1 MYIPIT
7 LWNQLIRR
15 LLTLALQACREFV
28 NRNVVCKSA
37 STKSPEL
44 LAKYADSLL
53 RKSAK
58 SAEEAD
64 LENKLT
70 QIVSPSS
77 SFSNSTVTDTSED
90 DCV

>member
-1 MYIPIT
+1 MLPLHPHDTKRRT
-7 LWNQLIRR
+7 LTPRI
-15 LLTLALQACREFV
+15 QACREFV

-70 QIVSPSS
+70 QIVRLYSRLV
-77 SFSNSTVTDTSED
+77 FLQTLIY
-90 DCV
+90 

>member
-1 MYIPIT
+1 M
-7 LWNQLIRR
+7 
-15 LLTLALQACREFV
+15 

-70 QIVSPSS
+70 QIVSRLAIYIGT
-77 SFSNSTVTDTSED
+77 FYANVG
-90 DCV
+90 

>member
-1 MYIPIT
+1 M
-7 LWNQLIRR
+7 
-15 LLTLALQACREFV
+15 

-70 QIVSPSS
+70 QIVR
-77 SFSNSTVTDTSED
+77 T
-90 DCV
+90 

>member
-1 MYIPIT
+1 M
-7 LWNQLIRR
+7 
-15 LLTLALQACREFV
+15 
-28 NRNVVCKSA
+28 
-37 STKSPEL
+37 

-70 QIVSPSS
+70 QIVRLYFHLVSLQALIYYR
-77 SFSNSTVTDTSED
+77 
-90 DCV
+90 